1 MLSREKNDLI
11 TQTDQGTPCGE
22 MLRRYWQPAAL
33 VEEFADDRPIVPV
46 RLFGEDLVAFRDE
59 EGRYGLFDR
68 RCTHRGAD
76 MCFGRLEDGGLRC
89 PFHGWLFDVDG
100 ACIDQPAEPE
110 ASNFRNKVRQTA
122 YPCIARNG
130 VVFTYMGPL
139 NDAGDAPHLPDYDCF
154 TAPDAYT
161 FAFKGHVDCNWLQA
175 LEVGIDPAHA
185 SYLHRFFED
194 EDPDEAYGKQFRDR
208 ADGTD
213 LTVTEVL
220 REYDRPDIEVEET
233 ASGLRLTT
241 LRDLD
246 ADQRHVRV
254 TNLVFPN
261 AFCIPISNDMVITQW
276 HVPVDDGENYWY
288 AMFTDFSN
296 KVDKK
301 TMRAQRLESCT
312 LPDYKSTRNRDNNY
326 GFDAEEQ
333 RTKTYTGMG
342 MDINVHDQWAV
353 ESLGKIQD
361 RTIEHLGTSDKAIIA
376 NRKMLFQ
383 AIEAVQSGDD
393 LPAGAGENLR
403 GPVAIDAVGAPEE
416 QATIWKERDLTRRE
430 KSAWATDPW
439 QSRSGNEASS

>member
-11 TQTDQGTPCGE
+11 TQTGQDTPCGDL
-22 MLRRYWQPAAL
+22 LRRYWQPAAL
-33 VEEFADDRPIVPV
+33 VEEFADDRPLVPV
-46 RLFGEDLVAFRDE
+46 RLFGEDLVAFRDDQ
-59 EGRYGLFDR
+59 GRYGLFDR

-100 ACIDQPAEPE
+100 NCLEQPAEP
-110 ASNFRNKVRQTA
+110 ADNNFFKKVRQTA
-122 YPCIARNG
+122 YPCIERNG
-130 VVFTYMGPL
+130 IVFTYMGPL
-139 NDAGDAPHLPDYDCF
+139 NEQGEPPELPDYDCF
-154 TAPDAYT
+154 QAPDAYT

-213 LTVTEVL
+213 LTVTQVL
-220 REYDRPDIEVEET
+220 REYDRPEIEVEE
-233 ASGLRLTT
+233 AAHGLRLKT

-246 ADQRHVRV
+246 DSQRHVRV

-261 AFCIPISNDMVITQW
+261 AFCIPISNDMIITQW

-288 AMFTDFSN
+288 AMFIDFRN
-296 KVDKK
+296 TVDKK
-301 TMRAQRLESCT
+301 TMRDQRLDSCT

-353 ESLGKIQD
+353 ESLGRIQD

-376 NRKMLFQ
+376 NRKMLFR
-383 AIEAVQSGDD
+383 AIEAVQNGDE
-393 LPAGAGENLR
+393 LPAGAGPDLT
-403 GPVAIDAVGAPEE
+403 GPVAVDAVGPRAE
-416 QATIWKERDLTRRE
+416 QETIWLDRDQARRAQ
-430 KSAWATDPW
+430 SPW
-439 QSRSGNEASS
+439 VQA